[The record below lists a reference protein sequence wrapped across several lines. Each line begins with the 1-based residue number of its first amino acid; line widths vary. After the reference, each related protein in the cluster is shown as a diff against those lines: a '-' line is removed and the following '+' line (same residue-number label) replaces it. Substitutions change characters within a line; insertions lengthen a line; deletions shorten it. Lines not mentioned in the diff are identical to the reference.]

1 MKKTFV
7 IGGVII
13 LLYFGSV
20 FLRAYLWE
28 LEAAKYLEE
37 ALQDIA
43 KPWNEENLVKRAS
56 WWLREKSNLTP
67 SEITRMAKED
77 FGNLVEIQKRPNC
90 NIQQGFDT
98 YSKDKKTYA
107 ICLASMKFDKKAAEM
122 KVRLVQESGGWKIND
137 FVSVNTL
144 PAER

>member
-7 IGGVII
+7 LVGVII
-13 LLYFGSV
+13 LFYFGSV

-28 LEAAKYLEE
+28 QETAQYLEE

-56 WWLREKSNLTP
+56 WWLREKSNLSP
-67 SEITRMAKED
+67 SEITRMARED
-77 FGNLVEIQKRPNC
+77 FGNLIEIRKRPDC
-90 NIQQGFDT
+90 NIQQGSDT

-107 ICLASMKFDKKAAEM
+107 ICLASMKFDKEAVEM
-122 KVRLVQESGGWKIND
+122 RVRLVQESGGWKIND
-137 FVSVNTL
+137 FISANTL
-144 PAER
+144 PAEQ

>member
-1 MKKTFV
+1 MKKTFI

-13 LLYFGSV
+13 LLYLGSV

-28 LEAAKYLEE
+28 QETAKYLEE

-43 KPWNEENLVKRAS
+43 KPWNEKNLVKRAS

-67 SEITRMAKED
+67 AEITQMAKED
-77 FGNLVEIQKRPNC
+77 FGNLVEIRKTPSC
-90 NIQQGFDT
+90 NIQQGFDA

-107 ICLASMKFDKKAAEM
+107 ICLANMQFAKKAVEM
-122 KVRLVQESGGWKIND
+122 KVRLVQESGVWKIND

-144 PAER
+144 PAEP

>member
-13 LLYFGSV
+13 LLYLGSV

-28 LEAAKYLEE
+28 QETAKYLEE

-43 KPWNEENLVKRAS
+43 KPWNEKNLVKRAS

-67 SEITRMAKED
+67 AEITQMAKED
-77 FGNLVEIQKRPNC
+77 FGNLVEIRKTPSC
-90 NIQQGFDT
+90 NIQQGFDA

-107 ICLASMKFDKKAAEM
+107 ICLANMQFAKKAVEM
-122 KVRLVQESGGWKIND
+122 KVRLVKESGVWKIND

-144 PAER
+144 PAEP